1 MEKAGGIGK
10 SEFQEAA
17 YSKNIL
23 SALKIPR
30 VYKAVREEKM
40 LENKKRDSLEKRLKD
55 ELDWYTLYASDEE
68 YDEKAVESILYLLD
82 RWEPLKEETVPP
94 VEESW
99 KRFLAIADKKELL
112 PVEDADIV
120 LEASK
125 RKAGHVKQES
135 APEDDEAQAQKV
147 LELRKTRQRL
157 KNWECQTAAE
167 EGKSDED
174 LLALQQRET
183 DEDVAVLQMAEMKRG
198 TAAEHG
204 MAVREVGKEEALGD
218 MAGNMQG
225 VKMAKEEN
233 SDLRGTGKTVRC
245 GKTRKLVEFASRHKI
260 IAAAVLVLLVLMVR
274 NTVQVVANPD
284 EGFFFW
290 MKRDD
295 SGVKMITSPEKLDD
309 RTNKHENIFY
319 NRDEAPEWA
328 QGWLQI
334 ESEIEIE
341 VQDIYELQYFEVSE
355 LNNRQHVA
363 SYFLCEDSEKQIVIG
378 IWRYWDKVS
387 YFREGFVEYEYVQS
401 YEFAQK
407 EIDVYRREEN
417 TGEFFYIVCFYDG
430 NCQYYVRGQ
439 DNLDELKWIIEKCWS
454 CLKNNF

>member
-1 MEKAGGIGK
+1 
-10 SEFQEAA
+10 
-17 YSKNIL
+17 
-23 SALKIPR
+23 
-30 VYKAVREEKM
+30 M

-174 LLALQQRET
+174 LLALQQREM

-204 MAVREVGKEEALGD
+204 MAVREVGKEEAPGD

-245 GKTRKLVEFASRHKI
+245 GKTRKLVGFASRHKI
-260 IAAAVLVLLVLMVR
+260 IAVAVLVLLVLMVR

-295 SGVKMITSPEKLDD
+295 SGVKMITSPEGLDNT
-309 RTNKHENIFY
+309 TNNDVSIYYKQE
-319 NRDEAPEWA
+319 DVPEWA
-328 QGWLQI
+328 QVWVLI
-334 ESEIEIE
+334 EAGIKMPEN
-341 VQDIYELQYFEVSE
+341 YEWRYFEVNE
-355 LNNRQHVA
+355 LNNRKGVA
-363 SYFLCEDSEKQIVIG
+363 EY
-378 IWRYWDKVS
+378 YWNNNAEREMALGVWIYIDEVS
-387 YFREGFVEYEYVQS
+387 YYREEFVGYDLIQS
-401 YEFAQK
+401 YEVNQKQIDIYSRK
-407 EIDVYRREEN
+407 EIDGIY
-417 TGEFFYIVCFYDG
+417 YIVCFYDG

-439 DNLDELKWIIEKCWS
+439 ESLEELKKIIEEYWRCVE
-454 CLKNNF
+454 NNF